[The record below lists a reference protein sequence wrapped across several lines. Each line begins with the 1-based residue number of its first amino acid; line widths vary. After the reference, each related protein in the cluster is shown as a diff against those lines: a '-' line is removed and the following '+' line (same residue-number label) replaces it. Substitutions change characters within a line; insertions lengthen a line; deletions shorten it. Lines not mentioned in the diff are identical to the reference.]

1 MTKTLFP
8 GELRIGHKSRFP
20 DTACQSFDLIPHP
33 TKYGL
38 PAHSYYRADSDKTY
52 PNVGEY
58 PVSTYAEMSNLL
70 VLN

>member
-52 PNVGEY
+52 PNVGE
-58 PVSTYAEMSNLL
+58 
-70 VLN
+70 